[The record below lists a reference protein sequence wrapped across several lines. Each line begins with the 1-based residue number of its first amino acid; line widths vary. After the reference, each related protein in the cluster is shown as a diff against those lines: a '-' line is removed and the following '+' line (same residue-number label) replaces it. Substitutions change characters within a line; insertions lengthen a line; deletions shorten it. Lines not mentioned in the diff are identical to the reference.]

1 MEQEVK
7 VTIHRSEP
15 AEPVEETQHETQHE
29 SPFEANIPEQLREF
43 GETIS
48 DTFSS
53 FRESDSYEW
62 LLKKAETAKDY
73 IKQNPAPA
81 ILVSLGA
88 GALFGLLIKK
98 RR

>member
-7 VTIHRSEP
+7 VTIHRGEP
-15 AEPVEETQHETQHE
+15 ADPVKEPQQ
-29 SPFEANIPEQLREF
+29 PQQEASIPEQLKEF

-48 DTFSS
+48 ETLSC
-53 FRESDSYEW
+53 FRESESYEW
-62 LLKKAETAKDY
+62 LLKSAEKAKNY
-73 IKQNPAPA
+73 IKENPTRS

-98 RR
+98 RP

>member
-1 MEQEVK
+1 MEQEVE
-7 VTIHRSEP
+7 VTIHRSKP
-15 AEPVEETQHETQHE
+15 ADPVEEPQHETK
-29 SPFEANIPEQLREF
+29 IPEQLKELS
-43 GETIS
+43 ETIS

-62 LLKKAETAKDY
+62 LLKKADMATDY
-73 IKQNPAPA
+73 VKKNPMPA

-88 GALFGLLIKK
+88 GTLFGLLFKK